1 MATGDETRL
10 PRPAGRLR
18 LTVVAVATALLLAAC
33 AGDTLVPITPSP
45 VPPTEQPE
53 PATPEPTEVAAVP
66 SGSPGASGA
75 AGSPGA
81 PVPPV
86 EVGLAIG
93 TATGAKD
100 YTFVPTTLTA
110 PAGSIITL
118 TLDNKTDPDDEIGH
132 NWVLVKPGQEASVL
146 ANGIKA
152 GDDRDWLDVDDPGII
167 AATRLI
173 EGKQR
178 DRVTFEA
185 PAPGVYT
192 FVCTF
197 PEHYDGGMHGTLTIE

>member
-1 MATGDETRL
+1 MRARWGATVIAMATAML
-10 PRPAGRLR
+10 I
-18 LTVVAVATALLLAAC
+18 AAC
-33 AGDTLVPITPSP
+33 SGATLVPITL
-45 VPPTEQPE
+45 PPATP
-53 PATPEPTEVAAVP
+53 TPEPTLAEAEPTPEATGSPEGTGLVSPSPGTSAVP
-66 SGSPGASGA
+66 SPGS
-75 AGSPGA
+75 AG
-81 PVPPV
+81 
-86 EVGLAIG
+86 EVTLEIA

-100 YTFVPTTLTA
+100 YHFVPDTLTA
-110 PAGSIITL
+110 PAGSTIKL
-118 TLDNKTDPDDEIGH
+118 VFNNKTDPDDEIGH

-167 AATRLI
+167 AATSLI

-185 PAPGVYT
+185 PPPGVYT

>member
-1 MATGDETRL
+1 MRRMHVLFPVRGFL
-10 PRPAGRLR
+10 AGTL
-18 LTVVAVATALLLAAC
+18 LGSIVLVAGC
-33 AGDTLVPITPSP
+33 SGDTLVPITPSP

-53 PATPEPTEVAAVP
+53 PATPEPAPTEVAVQP
-66 SGSPGASGA
+66 SGSPGASVGA
-75 AGSPGA
+75 ASPSA
-81 PVPPV
+81 PAAPNEV
-86 EVGLAIG
+86 ELAVE

-100 YTFVPTTLTA
+100 FSYVQTA
-110 PAGSIITL
+110 LEAPSGSMITL
-118 TLDNKTDPDDEIGH
+118 TFSNRTDPDDEIGH

-146 ANGIKA
+146 ANGITA
-152 GDDRDWLDVDDPGII
+152 GDDRDWLDVDDPGVI

-185 PAPGVYT
+185 PPPGVYT

-197 PEHYDGGMHGTLTIE
+197 PKHYDGGMQGTLTIE